1 MDLVDG
7 RISRRPHD
15 PHASRLAAHE
25 PIAPSTRIKQDEPVF
40 FPNEVHRALGLGPI
54 EYRQM
59 RKLVSLVRLCRGD
72 EPFPPVP
79 PNRRWQWTRYTLADV
94 AGLQRL
100 LALAGADGRSSGDA
114 RKGLL
119 VGRTL
124 VLRNVVAAC
133 QRLREIGHLNP
144 LLDVELQRDGHT
156 ILAKI
161 DGALFDPSSGQT
173 VLDEVHGRLASLPS
187 SDEAGTKLATE
198 RAKQLPQSP
207 EMSLTH
213 GTIVVAGRSH
223 RTERSL
229 PAVDR

>member
-25 PIAPSTRIKQDEPVF
+25 PKMPSARIKQGEPVF
-40 FPNEVHRALGLGPI
+40 FPNEVHLALGLGSI

-59 RKLVSLVRLCRGD
+59 RKLVSIVRLCRGD
-72 EPFPPVP
+72 EPFPPPP

-100 LALAGADGRSSGDA
+100 LALAGADARSNGNA
-114 RKGLL
+114 RKALFI
-119 VGRTL
+119 GRTL

-133 QRLREIGHLNP
+133 QRLRELGYLNP

-173 VLDEVHGRLASLPS
+173 VLDEVHRRLASLPS
-187 SDEAGTKLATE
+187 SDEAGTNLAAE
-198 RAKQLPQSP
+198 RAEQQPQSP

-213 GTIVVAGRSH
+213 GITVVAGRND
-223 RTERSL
+223 RTERSF
-229 PAVDR
+229 PGVDR